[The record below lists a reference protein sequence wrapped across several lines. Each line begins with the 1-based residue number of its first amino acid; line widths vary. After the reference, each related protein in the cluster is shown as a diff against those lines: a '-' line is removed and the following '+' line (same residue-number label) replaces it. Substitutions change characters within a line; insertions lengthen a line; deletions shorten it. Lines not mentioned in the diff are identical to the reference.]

1 MRNGGRTLIFRS
13 PVLLALLFMATAVC
27 AQNRDPLNKVEIDQL
42 RETTQEPDKRVR
54 LIVKFARARLDA
66 IDQLKADPKLS
77 AAERADRTHDLLQ
90 DFLSIYDELGDNL
103 DMYIR
108 QHSDLRKP
116 LKEVVM
122 GDSEFR
128 ARLLRLKA
136 NANAD
141 QAKEADFLL
150 TNALEAV
157 NDGTT
162 EHRQMLQ
169 DAEKEPRKK
178 K

>member
-1 MRNGGRTLIFRS
+1 M
-13 PVLLALLFMATAVC
+13 
-27 AQNRDPLNKVEIDQL
+27 
-42 RETTQEPDKRVR
+42 
-54 LIVKFARARLDA
+54 
-66 IDQLKADPKLS
+66 
-77 AAERADRTHDLLQ
+77 
-90 DFLSIYDELGDNL
+90 SIYDELGDNL